1 MKFIFIFFSIFLI
14 GCGSVSPR
22 FTSVVPKNKSV
33 IIENEVKPK
42 APIKIENSAIP
53 QEKMMDEV
61 LKYLG
66 TTYKLGG
73 NSKEGIDCSAFTQT
87 IFSQSIGNNLPRST
101 SEQFKIGKEI
111 NLEQIVFGD
120 LLFLTQMELAHRM
133 SEFILA
139 KIFLRTQARVR
150 ELQFHQLSHRTIRKN
165 LSAHEELQ
173 NKLCQLYQ
181 FYYMEIL
188 FFDKKQ
194 KLLKKLLLQK

>member
-1 MKFIFIFFSIFLI
+1 MKFVFIFFSIFLI

-66 TTYKLGG
+66 TPYKLGG

-87 IFSQSIGNNLPRST
+87 IFSQSIGNNLPRTT

-120 LLFLTQMELAHRM
+120 LLFFNTNGISPSHVGIYIGENLFAHA
-133 SEFILA
+133 SEGAGVTISSIESSYYKKKFIG
-139 KIFLRTQARVR
+139 ARR
-150 ELQFHQLSHRTIRKN
+150 ITK
-165 LSAHEELQ
+165 
-173 NKLCQLYQ
+173 
-181 FYYMEIL
+181 
-188 FFDKKQ
+188 
-194 KLLKKLLLQK
+194 

>member
-1 MKFIFIFFSIFLI
+1 
-14 GCGSVSPR
+14 
-22 FTSVVPKNKSV
+22 
-33 IIENEVKPK
+33 
-42 APIKIENSAIP
+42 
-53 QEKMMDEV
+53 MDEV

-66 TTYKLGG
+66 TPYKLGG

-150 ELQFHQLSHRTIRKN
+150 GVTI
-165 LSAHEELQ
+165 SSIESS
-173 NKLCQLYQ
+173 
-181 FYYMEIL
+181 YY
-188 FFDKKQ
+188 KK
-194 KLLKKLLLQK
+194 KFIGARRITK